1 MERYAGSTPAYRIPT
16 ESEMKNFVIAV
27 MLLIALSLY
36 FSCCGNTPLETALHN
51 SFGTQYKGDSGLIIP
66 GDGDSLANTIIEPE
80 NASEPLEA
88 FATDNSI
95 GDKMSPTVAKNATTE
110 ITTKEKNNMD
120 GILLS
125 FWHGVA
131 TVLIGETVALM
142 VAIAWM
148 KIKGGK

>member
-1 MERYAGSTPAYRIPT
+1 
-16 ESEMKNFVIAV
+16 MKNFIIAV
-27 MLLIALSLY
+27 VLLIALSLY
-36 FSCCGNTPLETALHN
+36 FSFFCNAPVETALQN
-51 SFGTQYKGDSGLIIP
+51 GFGTQYKGDSGLIIP

-80 NASEPLEA
+80 NAPEPLQSMEE
-88 FATDNSI
+88 TEVT
-95 GDKMSPTVAKNATTE
+95 KVTE
-110 ITTKEKNNMD
+110 ISEETTKEIKEVHNKMD

-148 KIKGGK
+148 KIKGCK